1 MLLKIWF
8 FAWLILLV
16 WAAAAM
22 TQMYPLPDQQGA
34 LLGELQRD
42 TYGPQMGSDG
52 TGRSFYWQPQAEGS
66 RQGPDVTIEPRP
78 HSRGFGQSSD
88 QYGRII
94 QPQMGHDQRS
104 GNRTNKS
111 LGFGFGKNQEDDE

>member
-1 MLLKIWF
+1 MKLLIWF
-8 FAWLILLV
+8 LAWLIVLT

-22 TQMYPLPDQQGA
+22 TQELYPLPYNQGA

-42 TYGPQMGSDG
+42 AYGPQRGSDG
-52 TGRSFYWQPQAEGS
+52 TGRSFYWQPQADGS

-88 QYGRII
+88 QYGRVIA
-94 QPQMGHDQRS
+94 PQMGQDQRS
-104 GNRTNKS
+104 GNRMNRS
-111 LGFGFGKNQEDDE
+111 LGSGFGKNQDDE